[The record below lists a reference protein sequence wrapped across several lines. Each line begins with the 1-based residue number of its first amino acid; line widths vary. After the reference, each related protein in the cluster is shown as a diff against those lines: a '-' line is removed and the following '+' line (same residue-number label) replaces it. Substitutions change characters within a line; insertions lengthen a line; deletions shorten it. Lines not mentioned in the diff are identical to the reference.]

1 VKKKNKFGG
10 LQSIHSNSIRRNNNT
25 KAMNDLH
32 YVFVE
37 QNEFNQ
43 LLNPGKKRVPVY
55 IIPYINDENNNDGNI
70 NNNNNNHHNNHN
82 NIDSNNNDNNNN
94 NIDASDN
101 YNNSINKVSKVLIG
115 KKNRYGYWMKNG
127 FIIYP
132 YKKYFISN
140 NNNNEFY
147 CIKKVGNF
155 YPSFQ
160 LNDGNNN
167 VFIGGKDKKNNYVM
181 QQILNEFHEETGE
194 RLLLPLSS
202 SSTSASSSVPPSLSP
217 SSSTSSSTS
226 LPPSFP
232 PSSSSSMPLPQ
243 LLQTLSLS
251 TTLSPSQSSISFNTK
266 CGYLYNI
273 NDEINQTPLCYFY
286 AYQLSSLIELEILC
300 NTINANISN
309 DVDNYFNG
317 QLITN
322 LSYGIEPKVYDNEL
336 DSVRIVDVNHH
347 DTNDDK
353 LSPLFEDHQ
362 DWYKAILIA
371 LKA

>member
-1 VKKKNKFGG
+1 
-10 LQSIHSNSIRRNNNT
+10 
-25 KAMNDLH
+25 MNDLH

-55 IIPYINDENNNDGNI
+55 IIPYINDENNN
-70 NNNNNNHHNNHN
+70 NN
-82 NIDSNNNDNNNN
+82 NNNDNNNN
-94 NIDASDN
+94 DNNIVDASNN
-101 YNNSINKVSKVLIG
+101 YNNSINKLSKVLIG

-132 YKKYFISN
+132 YKKYFFSN

-167 VFIGGKDKKNNYVM
+167 VFIGGKDKKNDYVM

-194 RLLLPLSS
+194 RLLLPLPSS
-202 SSTSASSSVPPSLSP
+202 SISASLSVPPSLSP

-226 LPPSFP
+226 LPPSLP
-232 PSSSSSMPLPQ
+232 PSSSSLSSTPLPQ
-243 LLQTLSLS
+243 LLQSLSLS

-266 CGYLYNI
+266 CGYLYN
-273 NDEINQTPLCYFY
+273 EINQAPLCYFY
-286 AYQLSSLIELEILC
+286 AYQLSSLIELETLC

-309 DVDNYFNG
+309 DVNNYFNG

-347 DTNDDK
+347 DNNDGK
-353 LSPLFEDHQ
+353 LPPLFEDHQ